1 MTTDTTTATTRRL
14 LIRGTRAKA
23 SGSEERR
30 LPLGRQIIIQLVLLF
45 ITASVLLP
53 IVWIVSMALDP
64 RNLSRPDGLNLIPPG
79 ASLDAFQKVISQP
92 TTNPISFLEL
102 AFNSLKIAV
111 GSSVVAVAVGITAAY
126 AFSRLRFRGREALM
140 IAVLGVLML
149 PSVATIIPLFIF
161 LNQFQIEFGD
171 LSFNLRASLLGVT
184 LAVIS
189 AQLPFAIWNLKG
201 YLDTIPKD
209 LEEAAAVDGA
219 TQNQIFRKVV
229 LPLAIPAIAVTGFL
243 GFLGGWTEYLT
254 VAMFVSD
261 VPDWTLSLAL
271 NSMVGQFARTTNW
284 SQFAAFSILF
294 ALPVSVVFFV
304 FQRYLVGGLAVG
316 GVKG

>member
-1 MTTDTTTATTRRL
+1 MTAPATTAPTRRFL
-14 LIRGTRAKA
+14 LRGVRAGTSDA
-23 SGSEERR
+23 ERR
-30 LPLGRQIIIQLVLLF
+30 LPIGRQLILQLLLLA
-45 ITASVLLP
+45 ITATVLFPL
-53 IVWIVSMALDP
+53 VWVVSMSLDP
-64 RNLSRPDGLNLIPPG
+64 RNLARPDGLNLIPPG
-79 ASLDAFQKVISQP
+79 ASLDAYAAVIAQP
-92 TTNPISFLEL
+92 TSNPISFLDL
-102 AFNSLKIAV
+102 AFNSLKIAIA
-111 GSSVVAVAVGITAAY
+111 SSAIAVAIGILAAY
-126 AFSRLRFRGREALM
+126 AFSRLRFRGREFLM

-171 LSFNLRASLLGVT
+171 LSFNLRASLAGVT

-201 YLDTIPKD
+201 YLDTIPRD

-219 TQNQIFRKVV
+219 SQNQIFRKVV

-254 VAMFVSD
+254 VAMFVSE
-261 VPDWTLSLAL
+261 VSDWTLSLAL

-284 SQFAAFSILF
+284 SQFAAFAVLF
-294 ALPVSVVFFV
+294 AAPVSIVFFI

>member
-14 LIRGTRAKA
+14 LTRGTRARA
-23 SGSEERR
+23 SASEERH

-45 ITASVLLP
+45 ITASVLFP
-53 IVWIVSMALDP
+53 IIWIVSMSLDP

-79 ASLDAFQKVISQP
+79 ASLDAFQKVIAQP

-102 AFNSLKIAV
+102 AINSLKIAV

-294 ALPVSVVFFV
+294 ALPVSVVFFL